1 MQKKKEKKLLEKRQ
15 LNEPNMYCTY
25 SYSDS
30 GENCIKLQLLMQ
42 LAQEQVQ
49 SPKV

>member
-1 MQKKKEKKLLEKRQ
+1 MNRTCIVHTATVISYI
-15 LNEPNMYCTY
+15 LNG
-25 SYSDS
+25 DS